1 LGKDKVQN
9 RLTYRGK
16 DALSTDVDFEPIWA
30 ELLGQ
35 PEAVAVLRQAVQTE
49 SQGLQHAWLF
59 TGPPGSGRS
68 NAAHAFAAALL
79 CEKGGCGECK
89 SCSMSQA
96 GTHPDVKVL
105 TTEKVIISI
114 EEVRSLVAAS
124 HFGGSLGKYQIMII
138 EDADRMM
145 ERSSNVLLKALE
157 EPPAGTIWILC
168 APSEADMLPTI
179 RSRVRRVA
187 LKQPSTETVA
197 QLLISRDSVESS
209 LAFQVAAESQGHIGM
224 ARRLATSSEARSRR
238 RETLVASM
246 QIDSIPK
253 AMMTAERWLELAKK
267 DAEALTTEKDQ
278 EEKAGFLATLGLA
291 AGATIPAALRSELKQ
306 LEESQKRRATRSVR
320 DGIDRILV
328 DLLSLHRDI
337 LTIQLQAQTELVN
350 AELLSQMQDLANSTS
365 STETIV
371 KLDALALARKR
382 IDSNVRDLMVLES
395 LAVQLRR
402 KVLQ

>member
-1 LGKDKVQN
+1 MNTEL
-9 RLTYRGK
+9 
-16 DALSTDVDFEPIWA
+16 DFEPIWA

-35 PEAVAVLRQAVQTE
+35 PEAVSVLRQAVLTKE
-49 SQGLQHAWLF
+49 QGLQHAWLF

-79 CEKGGCGECK
+79 CEKAGCSECK
-89 SCSMSQA
+89 SCRMAQS
-96 GTHPDVKVL
+96 GTHPDVSVL

-114 EEVRSLVAAS
+114 EEVRNLVAAS
-124 HFGGSLGKYQIMII
+124 HFGGSLSKYQIMII

-197 QLLISRDSVESS
+197 QLLMSRDFVDST
-209 LAFQVAAESQGHIGM
+209 LAHQVAAESQGHIGM
-224 ARRLATSSEARSRR
+224 ARRLATSTDARARR
-238 RETLVASM
+238 RETLVAAM

-267 DAEALTTEKDQ
+267 DAEVLTTEKDQ
-278 EEKAGFLATLGLA
+278 EEKESFLATLGLT
-291 AGATIPAALRSELKQ
+291 AGGTVPPALRSELKQ
-306 LEESQKRRATRSVR
+306 LEEAQKRRATRSIR

-328 DLLSLHRDI
+328 DLLSLQRDI
-337 LTIQLQAQTELVN
+337 LTIQLQAGVELVN
-350 AELLSQMQDLANSTS
+350 LELLEQMDELAKQTTS
-365 STETIV
+365 SETIA

-402 KVLQ
+402 KVIQ